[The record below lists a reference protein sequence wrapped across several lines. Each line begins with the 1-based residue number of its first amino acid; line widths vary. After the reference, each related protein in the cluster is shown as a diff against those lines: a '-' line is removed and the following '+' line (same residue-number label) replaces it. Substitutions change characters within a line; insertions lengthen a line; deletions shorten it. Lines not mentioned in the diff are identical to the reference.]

1 MEATRTS
8 SDGGFTLIELMIV
21 IVVLGLVA
29 ATVLFAASG
38 VSDRG
43 TASVCKANLKQIEGA
58 EEAYFSQFASY
69 TTIPDLVSRRLLREA
84 PASSDYSFA
93 VDLATGEVTST
104 PPVRHSD
111 SVTASCH
118 SECAGEAPAQGRHAT
133 LHAAGPRWTAVP
145 PPSSTRGRRPAPRR
159 GTASG

>member
-1 MEATRTS
+1 MEATRRS

-43 TASVCKANLKQIEGA
+43 TASVCKTNLRQIEGA
-58 EEAYFSQFASY
+58 EEAYFTQVGEYAS
-69 TTIPDLVSRRLLREA
+69 IPELVASRLLREV

-93 VDLATGEVTST
+93 VDLASGDVTST
-104 PPVRHSD
+104 PAC
-111 SVTASCH
+111 AS
-118 SECAGEAPAQGRHAT
+118 
-133 LHAAGPRWTAVP
+133 L
-145 PPSSTRGRRPAPRR
+145 
-159 GTASG
+159 